1 MLFAYEALDST
12 GAKKSGSIDAVNM
25 DVAIVS
31 LQRRGLVITGI
42 KPTDG
47 QEGGM
52 LSKNITLFD
61 RISTKDVVILSRQLA
76 SLFNAQISALRV
88 FRLVSAEVENKS
100 LGQKLNAIADD
111 LQSGNSISTA
121 LSKYPKVFDD
131 FYVNMVKA
139 GEESGKLNESFL
151 YLADYLDRAYE
162 LTSKVR
168 GALIYPAF
176 IVVTFISVMILMFTM
191 VIPKISPILEESGA
205 DIPVYTQVII
215 GISHFLVQ
223 YGFVIL
229 AGVLIGGFLLVRY
242 VRTPAGR
249 MVYDRLKI
257 DIPYLNTLY
266 KKLYLSRFADNMNTM
281 LVSGIPIVQALQLTS
296 GVIGNSVYEYI
307 ISSSVEQVKGGR
319 TLSDAL
325 SGNPKEIPGMLVQM
339 MKVGEEAGEV
349 GSMLKT
355 MAGFY
360 TREVSTAVDSL
371 VSLIEPLM
379 IVMLG
384 AGVAILLAAV
394 LVPIYS
400 IASSAGS

>member
-1 MLFAYEALDST
+1 MLFNYEALDNA
-12 GAKKSGSIDAVNM
+12 GAKKNGSIDAVNM

-42 KPTDG
+42 KPSDG
-47 QEGGM
+47 QDGG
-52 LSKNITLFD
+52 LFSKNIALFD
-61 RISTKDVVILSRQLA
+61 RISTKDVVIVSRQLS

-111 LQSGNSISTA
+111 LQSGNSISAA
-121 LSKYPKVFDD
+121 LAKYPKVFDD

-205 DIPVYTQVII
+205 DIPIYTQVII

-229 AGVLIGGFLLVRY
+229 ALCIVAAYLVVRY
-242 VRTPAGR
+242 IRTPAGR
-249 MVYDRLKI
+249 MTYDRLKL
-257 DIPYLNTLY
+257 DIPYLNILY

-296 GVIGNSVYEYI
+296 GVIGNTAYEYLI
-307 ISSSVEQVKGGR
+307 NSAVEQVKGGR
-319 TLSDAL
+319 TLSDSL

-355 MAGFY
+355 MATFY